1 MENEESDASLFSSSF
16 SKLSHSHT
24 KRDDNKVARI
34 LARLVV
40 NYLKCTVWMKDVPSF
55 EFCSSQYYCFDLIKV
70 TGFLLKKSC

>member
-40 NYLKCTVWMKDVPSF
+40 NYLKCTVWMKDVSYRVLNF
-55 EFCSSQYYCFDLIKV
+55 VQASITVLI
-70 TGFLLKKSC
+70 